1 MATNKQGAKL
11 MKYETILL
19 IGLAQFFFMLPTAF
33 YLLSLNM
40 PGLFFSVMMLSG
52 MFAIITIYYPLIAI
66 HNNKEQ

>member
-1 MATNKQGAKL
+1 MKGKT
-11 MKYETILL
+11 MKYETILAIAL
-19 IGLAQFFFMLPTAF
+19 FQFFLMLPISF

-52 MFAIITIYYPLIAI
+52 MFTIITLYYPLIAI

>member
-19 IGLAQFFFMLPTAF
+19 IALAQFFFMLPTAF
-33 YLLSLNM
+33 YLLSLNI

>member
-19 IGLAQFFFMLPTAF
+19 IALAQFFLMLPTAF

-40 PGLFFSVMMLSG
+40 PGLFFSIMMLSG
-52 MFAIITIYYPLIAI
+52 MFAIITIYYPLITI
-66 HNNKEQ
+66 NNK